1 MWRWPPSPRL
11 PCVSGPSASER
22 CTPVLIQRVAM
33 PRRPR
38 LAKNIT
44 TMLVY
49 TIHVCINLMY
59 ATRHTRVFVLPPARR
74 SVESFELLSPMG
86 VGVAQAKVGGVRR
99 EDERCTT
106 DHCGAHGGGNVTG
119 SLYAARCGRSINA
132 AHLSELTSMTRV
144 DRASLGAPNPSGVL
158 CDGRGE
164 TADATTYECQFI
176 DTIRS

>member
-1 MWRWPPSPRL
+1 
-11 PCVSGPSASER
+11 
-22 CTPVLIQRVAM
+22 M

-106 DHCGAHGGGNVTG
+106 DHCVPMGVVTLRG
-119 SLYAARCGRSINA
+119 PFTLRAA
-132 AHLSELTSMTRV
+132 
-144 DRASLGAPNPSGVL
+144 GAPSTLLTFQSSQV
-158 CDGRGE
+158 
-164 TADATTYECQFI
+164 
-176 DTIRS
+176 